1 MLSVET
7 EPLVLYLYFF
17 YFFMKCFL
25 KRIVLLPLLS
35 SSSSIISQS
44 VLPLS
49 RQNRRPVIFFFF
61 KNGILTSHHVCQAT
75 LKRVCYD
82 HQSTPIPPSTIT
94 SRCQPELGWAVWPCS
109 PGDMWSCFTGT
120 WRGGV
125 CLFFLLV
132 LSVCAFKVNICPPI
146 FARHRLSLT
155 SVWTLSL
162 NWLVI
167 IAHLENSS
175 HCITLEKICVLE
187 KMGKALPHD
196 NLTQRRLLWSV
207 KISMLQGYHLSRI
220 LTDT

>member
-1 MLSVET
+1 
-7 EPLVLYLYFF
+7 
-17 YFFMKCFL
+17 MKCFL

-35 SSSSIISQS
+35 SSSSIISPS

-75 LKRVCYD
+75 LKRVRYD

-125 CLFFLLV
+125 WFFFLLV
-132 LSVCAFKVNICPPI
+132 LSVCVCAFKVNICPPI
-146 FARHRLSLT
+146 FAWHRLSLT

-167 IAHLENSS
+167 ITHLENSS

>member
-1 MLSVET
+1 
-7 EPLVLYLYFF
+7 
-17 YFFMKCFL
+17 MKCFL

-35 SSSSIISQS
+35 SSSSIISPS

-75 LKRVCYD
+75 LKRVRYD

-94 SRCQPELGWAVWPCS
+94 SRCQPELGWAVW
-109 PGDMWSCFTGT
+109 SCFTGT

-125 CLFFLLV
+125 WFFFFACFECLCLCIQSEY
-132 LSVCAFKVNICPPI
+132 LSSYFW
-146 FARHRLSLT
+146 HRLSLT

>member
-1 MLSVET
+1 
-7 EPLVLYLYFF
+7 
-17 YFFMKCFL
+17 MKCFL

-35 SSSSIISQS
+35 SSSSIISPS

-75 LKRVCYD
+75 LKRVRYD

-125 CLFFLLV
+125 WFFFLLV
-132 LSVCAFKVNICPPI
+132 LSVCVCAFKVNICPPI
-146 FARHRLSLT
+146 FAWHRLSLT
-155 SVWTLSL
+155 SVWTLSELTGHYRSLGKLQPLYHTGENMRVGENGQGSSSWQL
-162 NWLVI
+162 NTAKTSLKRQNFHVAGLPFVQNI
-167 IAHLENSS
+167 NRHLKS
-175 HCITLEKICVLE
+175 
-187 KMGKALPHD
+187 A
-196 NLTQRRLLWSV
+196 
-207 KISMLQGYHLSRI
+207 
-220 LTDT
+220 

>member
-1 MLSVET
+1 
-7 EPLVLYLYFF
+7 
-17 YFFMKCFL
+17 MKCFL

-35 SSSSIISQS
+35 SSSSIISPS

-75 LKRVCYD
+75 LKRVRYD

-125 CLFFLLV
+125 WFFFFACFECLCLCIQSEY
-132 LSVCAFKVNICPPI
+132 LSSYFCLAPP
-146 FARHRLSLT
+146 FPDLC
-155 SVWTLSL
+155 VDTLSELTGHYRSLGKLQPLYHTGENMRVGENGQGSSSWQL
-162 NWLVI
+162 NTVKTSLKRQNFHVAGLPFVQNI
-167 IAHLENSS
+167 NRHLKS
-175 HCITLEKICVLE
+175 
-187 KMGKALPHD
+187 A
-196 NLTQRRLLWSV
+196 
-207 KISMLQGYHLSRI
+207 
-220 LTDT
+220 